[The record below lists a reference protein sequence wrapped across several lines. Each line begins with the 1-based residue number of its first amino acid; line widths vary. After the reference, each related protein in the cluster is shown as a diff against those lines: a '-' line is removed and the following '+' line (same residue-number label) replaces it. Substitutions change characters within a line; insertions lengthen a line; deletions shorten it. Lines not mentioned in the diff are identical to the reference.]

1 MAHDSLDATGGLAH
15 VGAGQPLRILM
26 TNAVLRGRSGTETL
40 VRDMVLAL
48 RRRGHSVTTFAPVIG
63 PAAAEIRATGSPVL
77 TSLETLGEAPDI
89 IHGHHAG
96 PTIAAL
102 TRFPGTPAIF
112 VCHDFTS
119 ELDAPP
125 IHPRIRRYLYVRAAL
140 RGRLVDEGGVDAAK
154 ASFWSN
160 TVDLQRVGRTVEPP
174 QRLAT
179 AAVFAHPGTIPFTG
193 MIADACRRHNIAFRG
208 ELIGKVAT
216 DVVRRLDGVDLAFA
230 SGRMALEAMA
240 RGCAVINIDR
250 FGIGGLVTM
259 DRVSGFAAVNFAY
272 GALSDAASPELLDR
286 EITAYRPQD
295 TRAVTELVRRDF
307 SSDRGAQALETIYRG
322 VLSER
327 DWPRRQANED
337 EQALAAII
345 ERFLQQR
352 RIYDRRF
359 LRLREGLGPSEEL
372 QLLIGELSSRAAEL
386 SEEVRRLRRGGL
398 LRRLVD
404 KLTRRTYEK

>member
-1 MAHDSLDATGGLAH
+1 MARDSLDATGSLAQ
-15 VGAGQPLRILM
+15 GTGRPLRILM
-26 TNAVLRGRSGTETL
+26 TNAVLRARSGTETL

-48 RRRGHSVTTFAPVIG
+48 RRRGHSVATFAPVIG

-77 TSLETLGEAPDI
+77 TSLETFGEAPDI

-102 TRFPGTPAIF
+102 ARFPGTPAIF

-119 ELDAPP
+119 ELDDPP
-125 IHPRIRRYLYVRAAL
+125 IHPRIRRYLHVRSGL
-140 RGRLVDEGGVDAAK
+140 RGRLVDECGVDASKIA
-154 ASFWSN
+154 FWSN
-160 TVDLQRVGRTVEPP
+160 TVDLQRVGRVLAPP
-174 QRLAT
+174 PFLTT
-179 AAVFAHPGTIPFTG
+179 AAVFAHPGAIPFTP
-193 MIADACRRHNIAFRG
+193 MIAEACRRHGIAFRG
-208 ELIGKVAT
+208 ELVGKVAT
-216 DVVRRLDGVDLAFA
+216 DVVQRLDGIELAFA

-240 RGCAVINIDR
+240 KGCAVINADR
-250 FGIGGLVTM
+250 FGIGGLVTTGRF
-259 DRVSGFAAVNFAY
+259 DDFAATNFAY

-286 EITAYRPQD
+286 ELTAYGAD
-295 TRAVTELVRRDF
+295 DARAVTALVRRDF
-307 SSDRGAQALETIYRG
+307 SSDRGAQALETIYRE

-327 DWPRRQANED
+327 EWPRREADED
-337 EQALAAII
+337 ERALAAII

-359 LRLREGLGPSEEL
+359 LKLREGLGPGEEL

-398 LRRLVD
+398 LRRVMD
-404 KLTRRTYEK
+404 KLTGRTYEK